1 MRGGVVAMIR
11 VLPPLLAL
19 TLAAGCSAPH
29 PVPLGT
35 APPSTAGPGA
45 GPEPPNAAVP
55 SAAAPSRAAAPEVTG
70 AVVREGAASP
80 TAVHGGSRSWLGA
93 GVVRLE
99 GVLTSPTDIAL
110 RWTGRDPA
118 AAGHVLEFAT
128 APQGPYTILAFLPP
142 GETAYTHP
150 DLIPQTTFHY
160 RLRPYYGRASA
171 PVEVRLGDGPHPT
184 PRPGWSQPRTIRT
197 GPPGTLPTGSGRAAP
212 AGLKATVKQADGV
225 AFTWTDRTGDEEG
238 FLLENRP
245 AGRSDFRVVAAL
257 DPDVNAFGLITLPE
271 ERRAAYRV
279 RAFRY
284 GTPSNVVQLTT
295 GGT

>member
-1 MRGGVVAMIR
+1 MAMIR

-19 TLAAGCSAPH
+19 ALAAGCSAPH

-35 APPSTAGPGA
+35 APPNAAAPGTGASGAPAAGPQ
-45 GPEPPNAAVP
+45 PPNAA
-55 SAAAPSRAAAPEVTG
+55 APSG
-70 AVVREGAASP
+70 A
-80 TAVHGGSRSWLGA
+80 
-93 GVVRLE
+93 VRLE
-99 GVLTSPTDIAL
+99 AALTSPTDIAL

-171 PVEVRLGDGPHPT
+171 PVEVTLGDGPHP
-184 PRPGWSQPRTIRT
+184 PPGPGWSQPRTIRT

-212 AGLKATVKQADGV
+212 AELKATVKQADGV

-245 AGRSDFRVVAAL
+245 EGRRDFRVVAAL